1 MLPACRD
8 CLHDTVSPR
17 RADDAPLGAS
27 QRVSDGHPWLVFQ
40 TFAGSAVCLVRRSKR
55 RDGGT
60 LATVGKAKGSVSEFD
75 AMFREHYPRLVR
87 SLSVAGDGAA
97 DAVQEAFVQA
107 LLRWRTIGRY
117 DDPVGWVR
125 HVALRRML
133 NEHRSRRRRDAAVER
148 LWVHQRDSRAEIADV
163 RDAPDEQLIAL
174 IVALP
179 RRQRIAVALRY
190 YDDLPVAEV
199 AEAMGISEGAVRY
212 HLHEARRRLR
222 AVLGTI
228 DV

>member
-1 MLPACRD
+1 M
-8 CLHDTVSPR
+8 
-17 RADDAPLGAS
+17 
-27 QRVSDGHPWLVFQ
+27 
-40 TFAGSAVCLVRRSKR
+40 
-55 RDGGT
+55 
-60 LATVGKAKGSVSEFD
+60 GKAKDGDVEFD
-75 AMFREHYPRLVR
+75 AVFREHYARLVR
-87 SLSVAGDGAA
+87 SLSVAGDGAS

-148 LWVHQRDSRAEIADV
+148 LSARELVAPPEVSDDPDSR
-163 RDAPDEQLIAL
+163 DELVAL

-179 RRQRIAVALRY
+179 RRQRVAVALRY

-199 AEAMGISEGAVRY
+199 ADAMGISEGAVRY
-212 HLHEARRRLR
+212 HLHEARHRLR
-222 AVLGTI
+222 DLLGAI
-228 DV
+228 DD

>member
-1 MLPACRD
+1 
-8 CLHDTVSPR
+8 
-17 RADDAPLGAS
+17 
-27 QRVSDGHPWLVFQ
+27 
-40 TFAGSAVCLVRRSKR
+40 
-55 RDGGT
+55 
-60 LATVGKAKGSVSEFD
+60 VGKAEESAAGFD

-107 LLRWRTIGRY
+107 LLRWKVIGRY

-133 NEHRSRRRRDAAVER
+133 NEHRSRRRRSSTVQRLSAQRREPVESSGS
-148 LWVHQRDSRAEIADV
+148 VGE
-163 RDAPDEQLIAL
+163 PDEQLVAL
-174 IVALP
+174 VVALP
-179 RRQRIAVALRY
+179 RQQRIAVALRY
-190 YDDLPVAEV
+190 YDDMPVAEV

-212 HLHEARRRLR
+212 HLHTARERLR
-222 AVLGTI
+222 TVVGTI

>member
-1 MLPACRD
+1 
-8 CLHDTVSPR
+8 
-17 RADDAPLGAS
+17 
-27 QRVSDGHPWLVFQ
+27 
-40 TFAGSAVCLVRRSKR
+40 
-55 RDGGT
+55 
-60 LATVGKAKGSVSEFD
+60 VGKANEGASGFD
-75 AMFREHYPRLVR
+75 EMFREHYPRLVR

-133 NEHRSRRRRDAAVER
+133 NEHRSRRRRDATVER
-148 LWVHQRDSRAEIADV
+148 LSAHSRQPQVDV
-163 RDAPDEQLIAL
+163 ADAPDGQLIAL

-179 RRQRIAVALRY
+179 RQQRIAVALRY
-190 YDDLPVAEV
+190 YDDLPVAGV
-199 AEAMGISEGAVRY
+199 AEAMGISEGAVKY
-212 HLHEARRRLR
+212 HLHAARERLR

>member
-1 MLPACRD
+1 M
-8 CLHDTVSPR
+8 
-17 RADDAPLGAS
+17 
-27 QRVSDGHPWLVFQ
+27 
-40 TFAGSAVCLVRRSKR
+40 
-55 RDGGT
+55 
-60 LATVGKAKGSVSEFD
+60 GKAKESVPGFD

-125 HVALRRML
+125 HVAVRRML

-148 LWVHQRDSRAEIADV
+148 LSARHREPREELTELPDE
-163 RDAPDEQLIAL
+163 PDEQLVAR

-179 RRQRIAVALRY
+179 RQQRIAVALRY

-199 AEAMGISEGAVRY
+199 ADAMGISEGAVRY
-212 HLHEARRRLR
+212 HLHEARERLR
-222 AVLGTI
+222 AGLGTI

>member
-1 MLPACRD
+1 
-8 CLHDTVSPR
+8 
-17 RADDAPLGAS
+17 
-27 QRVSDGHPWLVFQ
+27 
-40 TFAGSAVCLVRRSKR
+40 
-55 RDGGT
+55 
-60 LATVGKAKGSVSEFD
+60 VGKSKENGSGFD

-117 DDPVGWVR
+117 DDPAGWVR
-125 HVALRRML
+125 HVAVRRML
-133 NEHRSRRRRDAAVER
+133 NEHRSRRRRDAAIER
-148 LWVHQRDSRAEIADV
+148 LSAHPREPRVEVA
-163 RDAPDEQLIAL
+163 DAPDDQLVAL
-174 IVALP
+174 VVALP

-190 YDDLPVAEV
+190 YDDMPVAEV
-199 AEAMGISEGAVRY
+199 AELMGISEGAVRY
-212 HLHEARRRLR
+212 HLHAARERLR